1 MDVITAQLMIQGTIK
16 IGRFHV
22 CVKII
27 QQLTSETCQ
36 GYFFGRGFSFRFLH
50 RHSGFASGHCNG
62 TVAIEFHPH
71 RLLGYFSKNPSVEST
86 HILLPHDA
94 NPQLCQQWSNI
105 KLSRIMP
112 DRPFQMLKPLC
123 SFPVL
128 QIQILPK

>member
-62 TVAIEFHPH
+62 TVAIEFHPKIEKNIH
-71 RLLGYFSKNPSVEST
+71 VLTSSNVKYCGKNKSRL
-86 HILLPHDA
+86 
-94 NPQLCQQWSNI
+94 I
-105 KLSRIMP
+105 K
-112 DRPFQMLKPLC
+112 
-123 SFPVL
+123 
-128 QIQILPK
+128 